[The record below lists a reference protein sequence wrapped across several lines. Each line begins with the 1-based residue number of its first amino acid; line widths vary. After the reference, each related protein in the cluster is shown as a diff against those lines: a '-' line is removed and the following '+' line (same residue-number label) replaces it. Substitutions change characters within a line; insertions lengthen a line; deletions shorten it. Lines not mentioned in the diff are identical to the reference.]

1 MRRSGSSC
9 AILGAVV
16 CFAVASA
23 FAADA
28 PQPKPDL
35 SGYKTIAEA
44 QRLDTL
50 AKTGIS
56 GQAGYLGVEVEARQ
70 PGKLLVTAVDPDS
83 PAERVGLQIDDS
95 IVQTDGNPVSGVT
108 EYR

>member
-1 MRRSGSSC
+1 MRRIGSFC

-16 CFAVASA
+16 CIAVASA
-23 FAADA
+23 FAADV
-28 PQPKPDL
+28 PDL
-35 SGYKTIAEA
+35 SGYKTVAEA

-50 AKTGIS
+50 SKTGIS

-83 PAERVGLQIDDS
+83 RS
-95 IVQTDGNPVSGVT
+95 
-108 EYR
+108 